1 MQRIKYHKRAFGMC
15 WKRANDNTS
24 EPEEEFEGAQGKHGE
39 QGQRVTETHS
49 QSFSIETE
57 HVHKKGVKK
66 QTAKK
71 PPTRRNKKAD
81 HVNNLP
87 LSRLCSCL
95 TQKL

>member
-49 QSFSIETE
+49 RSF
-57 HVHKKGVKK
+57 
-66 QTAKK
+66 
-71 PPTRRNKKAD
+71 
-81 HVNNLP
+81 
-87 LSRLCSCL
+87 
-95 TQKL
+95 